1 MLHDRRSL
9 SILSRPR
16 HPGKSKEERP
26 GSSIAAVT
34 ASFVPFHHV
43 ENARCTCV
51 SSRETTRGS
60 RTEEKTRWEWKTE
73 RKTGPRE
80 EEEEEEEEEGK
91 KKRGIIGE
99 GGRGVTRLKKRRSSV
114 SPEEKLFGSWSLR
127 RANLACYGRKV
138 PLLMANF
145 FLFTPSASD
154 TFSVRLLHD
163 AYNGEEDN
171 GEKRGEKKKKK
182 ATSNFEISAQPP
194 CCDSLFFD
202 PLEFTREINEN

>member
-1 MLHDRRSL
+1 MLARRSL
-9 SILSRPR
+9 SILSR

-34 ASFVPFHHV
+34 ASFVPFHHA

-73 RKTGPRE
+73 RKTDPRGE
-80 EEEEEEEEEGK
+80 EKGK
-91 KKRGIIGE
+91 KKRGITGE
-99 GGRGVTRLKKRRSSV
+99 GGGGGGVTRLKKRRSSV

-127 RANLACYGRKV
+127 RQLFTCWKKSASAHGEL
-138 PLLMANF
+138 
-145 FLFTPSASD
+145 LFTPSASD
-154 TFSVRLLHD
+154 TFSVRLLTIRRVTIRRKR
-163 AYNGEEDN
+163 Y

-182 ATSNFEISAQPP
+182 SHEQFRDFRAAAMLLRLF
-194 CCDSLFFD
+194 SLT
-202 PLEFTREINEN
+202 LWNLRREINEN

>member
-1 MLHDRRSL
+1 MRARRSL

-26 GSSIAAVT
+26 GSSVAVVT

-60 RTEEKTRWEWKTE
+60 RTEEKTRWEWRTE
-73 RKTGPRE
+73 RSREGPR
-80 EEEEEEEEEGK
+80 EEEGK

-99 GGRGVTRLKKRRSSV
+99 GGRGVTRSKKRRSSV

-127 RANLACYGRKV
+127 RRLHVLEEKCLRSWRTFIYTKCIGHFLCSSVTRRVTIRRK
-138 PLLMANF
+138 
-145 FLFTPSASD
+145 
-154 TFSVRLLHD
+154 R
-163 AYNGEEDN
+163 Y

-182 ATSNFEISAQPP
+182 PRAISRFSRSRHVAT
-194 CCDSLFFD
+194 LFFD
-202 PLEFTREINEN
+202 PLEFTREINIKN